1 MLFVLLHLACDLPG
15 LLPHC
20 LASERSRR
28 VSRRTDPNHRNP
40 LRKFNATIHSRTLF
54 YIKEVCKEL
63 GVSLL
68 KTLLACSLLTVPSLR
83 SFTPRSLGGAT
94 MASSRPLRKTSRL
107 STPLDVSVKDAS
119 TSERETPE
127 QRTPGLVAQG
137 WSEPPLRNPAP
148 SFEDYKGY
156 ERHGVLEHMAPLG
169 SVPSHKVK
177 LRVKNFEA
185 PRRGLLVKNG
195 DSAVGKE
202 GVKTPTE
209 PTPSTVTRRS
219 ESRKMEDRP
228 SRALSSREKD
238 DDRDYM
244 PKAAPRVTTPKAA
257 PTINTLHGTPSS
269 RTSAGRIRLGQVV
282 DSAVER
288 SLELGNPQLGLAVK
302 RLFEESLHNRTLA
315 DLLDAVLSQ
324 RPTPSQAA
332 DFQAYIK
339 IARKQI
345 KAEGGKESSARR
357 SSAASM
363 GSPSKSFSKSPTKS
377 LRQNVG
383 GENGTHNSSL
393 ATGAITI
400 SNTNPPQP
408 PPNKSLPNGK
418 VMPSKG
424 SSSRQE
430 PPPKRVKRSRSSS
443 ISSSLSSLSSIDEP
457 MESEDAN
464 NAETHA
470 RPQPMTNLKAQLPH
484 GPKLHTFST
493 TNLSHSSNKR
503 PSVAAG
509 PANDDTAEEVAVKR
523 RKLQKTFEDYAV
535 IESSVRVSPTPKQ
548 PGAAPPISTAPPPA
562 VSRAQPT
569 RLRNGTTR
577 KHEYE
582 ELQSPASSVPG
593 DLLVPPPLG
602 ASRGVTPNQ
611 LGRPSKLVRKAA
623 RVKMS

>member
-1 MLFVLLHLACDLPG
+1 
-15 LLPHC
+15 
-20 LASERSRR
+20 
-28 VSRRTDPNHRNP
+28 
-40 LRKFNATIHSRTLF
+40 
-54 YIKEVCKEL
+54 
-63 GVSLL
+63 
-68 KTLLACSLLTVPSLR
+68 
-83 SFTPRSLGGAT
+83 
-94 MASSRPLRKTSRL
+94 MASSRPSRKTSRL
-107 STPLDVSVKDAS
+107 STPLAVSTKDTLTPETE
-119 TSERETPE
+119 TSE
-127 QRTPGLVAQG
+127 QRTPGAFAQG

-169 SVPSHKVK
+169 SVPSQKVK

-185 PRRGLLVKNG
+185 PRRSVVVKHG
-195 DSAVGKE
+195 DNAVAKE

-209 PTPSTVTRRS
+209 PTPSNVTRRS
-219 ESRKMEDRP
+219 ESRKVEDRQ
-228 SRALSSREKD
+228 SRTLSSREKD
-238 DDRDYM
+238 DDRDYT
-244 PKAAPRVTTPKAA
+244 PKATQKVTTPKAT
-257 PTINTLHGTPSS
+257 PTNNTLHGTPSS
-269 RTSAGRIRLGQVV
+269 RTSAGRLRLGQVV

-302 RLFEESLHNRTLA
+302 KLFEESLHNRTLA

-324 RPTPSQAA
+324 KPTPSQAA

-345 KAEGGKESSARR
+345 KAEGGKEGSARR
-357 SSAASM
+357 SSVAGM
-363 GSPSKSFSKSPTKS
+363 GSPSKSSSKSPTKAGRS
-377 LRQNVG
+377 SVG
-383 GENGTHNSSL
+383 GENGTSQDASL
-393 ATGAITI
+393 ATGAITV
-400 SNTNPPQP
+400 STTNPPQP
-408 PPNKSLPNGK
+408 PQTKSLPNGK
-418 VMPSKG
+418 PSPSKG
-424 SSSRQE
+424 SSSREE

-443 ISSSLSSLSSIDEP
+443 ISSSLSSLSSIDEA

-464 NAETHA
+464 TAETHA

-503 PSVAAG
+503 SSVAAG
-509 PANDDTAEEVAVKR
+509 PANDDTTEEVTVKR

-535 IESSVRVSPTPKQ
+535 TESSVRASPTPKQ
-548 PGAAPPISTAPPPA
+548 PGAASPLLSTASQPA

-569 RLRNGTTR
+569 RLRNGTAR

-602 ASRGVTPNQ
+602 ASRGATPNQ
-611 LGRPSKLVRKAA
+611 IGRPSKLRKAA

>member
-1 MLFVLLHLACDLPG
+1 M
-15 LLPHC
+15 
-20 LASERSRR
+20 
-28 VSRRTDPNHRNP
+28 T
-40 LRKFNATIHSRTLF
+40 
-54 YIKEVCKEL
+54 
-63 GVSLL
+63 
-68 KTLLACSLLTVPSLR
+68 
-83 SFTPRSLGGAT
+83 
-94 MASSRPLRKTSRL
+94 SSRPLRKTSRL
-107 STPLDVSVKDAS
+107 STPLDVSMKDAS
-119 TSERETPE
+119 TSERETSE
-127 QRTPGLVAQG
+127 QKNTGGPAQG

-169 SVPSHKVK
+169 SVPSQKVK

-185 PRRGLLVKNG
+185 PRRSLLVKNG
-195 DSAVGKE
+195 ESAVAKE

-219 ESRKMEDRP
+219 ESRKVEDRP
-228 SRALSSREKD
+228 SRTLSSREKD
-238 DDRDYM
+238 DDKDYT
-244 PKAAPRVTTPKAA
+244 PKAAPKVTTPKAT
-257 PTINTLHGTPSS
+257 PTNNTIHGTPSS
-269 RTSAGRIRLGQVV
+269 RTSAGRVRLGQVV

-302 RLFEESLHNRTLA
+302 KLFEESLHNRTLA

-324 RPTPSQAA
+324 KPTPSQAA

-357 SSAASM
+357 SSVAGM
-363 GSPSKSFSKSPTKS
+363 GSPSKSSSKSPTKS
-377 LRQNVG
+377 VRPSVG
-383 GENGTHNSSL
+383 GENGTSHDSSL

-400 SNTNPPQP
+400 SSTNPPQP
-408 PPNKSLPNGK
+408 QNKPLPNGK
-418 VMPSKG
+418 MSPSKG
-424 SSSRQE
+424 SSSREE

-464 NAETHA
+464 AAETHA
-470 RPQPMTNLKAQLPH
+470 RTQPMTNLKAQLPH

-509 PANDDTAEEVAVKR
+509 PVNDDTAEEVAVKR
-523 RKLQKTFEDYAV
+523 RKLQKSFEDYAV
-535 IESSVRVSPTPKQ
+535 VNSSVRVSPTPKQ
-548 PGAAPPISTAPPPA
+548 PGAAPPPISTAPPPA

-582 ELQSPASSVPG
+582 ELQSPASSAPG

-602 ASRGVTPNQ
+602 ASRGATPNQ

>member
-1 MLFVLLHLACDLPG
+1 
-15 LLPHC
+15 
-20 LASERSRR
+20 
-28 VSRRTDPNHRNP
+28 
-40 LRKFNATIHSRTLF
+40 
-54 YIKEVCKEL
+54 
-63 GVSLL
+63 
-68 KTLLACSLLTVPSLR
+68 
-83 SFTPRSLGGAT
+83 

-107 STPLDVSVKDAS
+107 STPLDVSMKDAS
-119 TSERETPE
+119 TPERETSE
-127 QRTPGLVAQG
+127 QKNTGTLAQG
-137 WSEPPLRNPAP
+137 WSEPPLRDPAP

-169 SVPSHKVK
+169 SVPSQKIK

-185 PRRGLLVKNG
+185 PRRSLVVKNG
-195 DSAVGKE
+195 DNAVAKE

-209 PTPSTVTRRS
+209 PTPSNVTRRS
-219 ESRKMEDRP
+219 ESHKVEDRP
-228 SRALSSREKD
+228 SRTLSSREKD
-238 DDRDYM
+238 DDRDYT
-244 PKAAPRVTTPKAA
+244 PKAAPKVTTPKA
-257 PTINTLHGTPSS
+257 TSTNNTLHGTPSS
-269 RTSAGRIRLGQVV
+269 RTSAGRVRLGQVV

-302 RLFEESLHNRTLA
+302 KLFEESLHNRTLA

-324 RPTPSQAA
+324 KPTPSQAA

-345 KAEGGKESSARR
+345 KAEGGKEGSARR
-357 SSAASM
+357 SSAAGM
-363 GSPSKSFSKSPTKS
+363 GSPSKSSSKSPTKS
-377 LRQNVG
+377 GRPSVG
-383 GENGTHNSSL
+383 GENSTSQDTSL
-393 ATGAITI
+393 ATGAITV

-408 PPNKSLPNGK
+408 PQNKSLPNGK
-418 VMPSKG
+418 VSPSKG
-424 SSSRQE
+424 PSSREE
-430 PPPKRVKRSRSSS
+430 PPSKRVKRSRSSS
-443 ISSSLSSLSSIDEP
+443 ISSSLSSLSSSIDEP

-464 NAETHA
+464 TAETHA
-470 RPQPMTNLKAQLPH
+470 RTQPMTNLKAQLPH

-493 TNLSHSSNKR
+493 TNLAHSSNKR

-509 PANDDTAEEVAVKR
+509 PVNDDTAEEVAVKR
-523 RKLQKTFEDYAV
+523 RKLQKTFEDYSV
-535 IESSVRVSPTPKQ
+535 TESSVRPSSTPKP
-548 PGAAPPISTAPPPA
+548 PGAAPPAVSTAPPPA

-602 ASRGVTPNQ
+602 ASRGATPNQ